1 MRVAELMQPDV
12 KTIDPDATIADVVVS
27 FADAH
32 ISALPVVD
40 RAGRMLGVV
49 SNTDVISV
57 EAEAEERDR
66 RELLHDTAVR
76 DIMTPRTLTIAPD
89 ADVRDAAREMLYAE
103 VHRLFV
109 EEDGELLG
117 VISTTDIVRAIA
129 TGKI

>member
-109 EEDGELLG
+109 EEDGELVG